1 MPSDSMRPRSPAQAL
16 AASQIPVGFG
26 QRPPSQNGI
35 PAELL
40 FKGSQ
45 EILINHHGE
54 IYRLRVTRNS
64 KLILTK

>member
-1 MPSDSMRPRSPAQAL
+1 MPSDSMRPRSPALAP
-16 AASQIPVGFG
+16 AASQIPVGPG
-26 QRPPSQNGI
+26 QLPPQNGI

-40 FKGSQ
+40 LKGSQ

>member
-1 MPSDSMRPRSPAQAL
+1 MSSDSMRPVSPAPVPAAARLPAGPGQQT
-16 AASQIPVGFG
+16 ASQN
-26 QRPPSQNGI
+26 SI

-40 FKGSQ
+40 FHGSQ

-54 IYRLRVTRNS
+54 IYRLRVTKNS